1 MRPSVQQDIHAIQS
15 IEAVPTILS
24 MISESTGLRFV
35 CISRVSPDNWT
46 ACAVLDNANFNLL
59 PGDTLEIST
68 TFCEQ
73 VRSSQKEVMID
84 HVEQDKVYHDH
95 PTPKIYGFESY
106 FSYPIYDAQ
115 GDFFGTLC
123 GLDPLPM
130 KLKTD
135 TTRSMIASFAQLIS
149 RQLSAERRFSEAQQ
163 ALQEE
168 QAMAQLREQYIAIL
182 GHDLRT
188 PLSSIMMGVDV
199 LKLMP
204 LAKDAASVL
213 KRMENSAKRISLL
226 TDNVMDFT
234 HGQMGKGIPIK
245 RVPCSNLA
253 EVLKH
258 TVAELES
265 NYHKRTFISNI
276 DVTGVIHCDT
286 GRLAQLLSNLLINA
300 LVHGDSSQPVVINA
314 HNRNGQLL
322 IEVSNGG
329 QPIPAETQARL
340 FQPFWRNPS
349 QGAHKGLG
357 LGLFIASQIAA
368 AHQGELAVAS
378 DEQQTTFT
386 FTAQL

>member
-35 CISRVSPDNWT
+35 CIARVSPDNWT

-84 HVEQDKVYHDH
+84 HVEQDNVYHNH
-95 PTPKIYGFESY
+95 PTPKMYGFESY

-245 RVPCSNLA
+245 RVPCANLA

-276 DVTGVIHCDT
+276 DVTGVIYCDT

-322 IEVSNGG
+322 IEVANGG

-340 FQPFWRNPS
+340 FQPFWRNPW